1 MFEEIIARVA
11 IALKNHKIPYAII
24 GGQAVLV
31 HGQPRITR
39 DIDISLGVDADRL
52 PDMLGIVAE
61 TGLVPLTKDPKD
73 FVSRT
78 MVLPA
83 LDEASSVRVDLI
95 FSNSLFEAEA
105 IKRAKT
111 IKILGQDTSFASP
124 EDLIVHKVIAGR
136 AVDLDDVKSVILRNK
151 DLDLGHIRKWLAA
164 FDQSFEDKRYLET
177 FENTLKKTLD
187 K

>member
-11 IALKNHKIPYAII
+11 LALKNRGIPYAII

-52 PDMLGIVAE
+52 PDMLEIVSE
-61 TGLVPLTKDPKD
+61 TGLVPLAKDPKD
-73 FVSRT
+73 FVDRT
-78 MVLPA
+78 MVLPV
-83 LDEASSVRVDLI
+83 LDEASSVRVDFI

-111 IKILGQDTSFASP
+111 INILGRDARFASP
-124 EDLIVHKVIAGR
+124 EDLVIHKVIAGR
-136 AVDLDDVKSVILRNK
+136 AVDLDDVRSVILRNK
-151 DLDLGHIRKWLAA
+151 DLDLGHIRKWLAE
-164 FDQSFEDKRYLET
+164 FDRAFEDKRYLES
-177 FENTLKKTLD
+177 FETILKKTLE

>member
-11 IALKNHKIPYAII
+11 LALKNHGIPYAII

-52 PDMLGIVAE
+52 PEMLDIVAE
-61 TGLVPLTKDPKD
+61 PASFPHERPQRFRG
-73 FVSRT
+73 RT
-78 MVLPA
+78 MVLPV
-83 LDEASSVRVDLI
+83 LDEASSVRVDFI

-111 IKILGQDTSFASP
+111 IKILGRDASFASP
-124 EDLIVHKVIAGR
+124 EDLIVHKVIAGGP
-136 AVDLDDVKSVILRNK
+136 SIL
-151 DLDLGHIRKWLAA
+151 
-164 FDQSFEDKRYLET
+164 T
-177 FENTLKKTLD
+177 M
-187 K
+187 